1 MRAMEIIEPGGPEVV
16 RFAERDEPAP
26 GPGQVTIRVEY
37 AGLNFVDVLARRGVP
52 GYFTGWPFVPGME
65 VGGTIHA
72 LGEGVD
78 AFAAGDRVV
87 AFTVDGTGL
96 ADVAVARVGLT
107 VPVPA
112 DLDLA
117 TATTIPLTWA
127 TAFGLVRVSHADA
140 GDTVLVTAAS
150 GGVGSAI
157 GQLLARQGAA
167 RVIGGVRSPA
177 QAATLAAAY
186 TPVTQGEGF
195 VARALQTA
203 GVPGFDV
210 VLESVGGSVLA
221 SVLGGLAVGGRVVS
235 YGAAAGEPDPAP
247 PPVPDLRTQ
256 NLTITGFSILNRAR
270 KAPPK
275 ALSLIRG
282 VLALTQGG
290 LRIPHRPSW
299 TGPRRSM
306 RTSHKAKDAAA
317 EKQSY
322 VCNTL
327 TGHGKAHQP
336 PLPDSPVCAFP
347 VMLLAGA
354 ADGQAR
360 RPACSS
366 VSASPCRQFRARATR
381 PRTTSGGSPGVL
393 AICHSVGSSCSA
405 CPRSGEPTLGS
416 PPASI
421 RRHEPGAQPSRF
433 STIPRVLGETR
444 WPFSSFPSVRSV
456 TPVASAKARLSR
468 MPSSTRRA
476 MT

>member
-78 AFAAGDRVV
+78 TFAAGDRVV

-96 ADVAVARVGLT
+96 ADVAVARAGLT

-112 DLDLA
+112 GLDLA

-157 GQLLARQGAA
+157 GQLLARQGTA

-203 GVPGFDV
+203 GMPGFDV

-221 SVLGGLAVGGRVVS
+221 SVLGGLAVGGQVVS

-270 KAPPK
+270 KAPPT
-275 ALSLIRG
+275 ALSLIQG
-282 VLALTQGG
+282 VF
-290 LRIPHRPSW
+290 
-299 TGPRRSM
+299 
-306 RTSHKAKDAAA
+306 
-317 EKQSY
+317 
-322 VCNTL
+322 TL
-327 TGHGKAHQP
+327 THDGLHIPAPAVVDWAEAIDAHIAQSEGRSRGKT
-336 PLPDSPVCAFP
+336 V
-347 VMLLAGA
+347 
-354 ADGQAR
+354 
-360 RPACSS
+360 
-366 VSASPCRQFRARATR
+366 
-381 PRTTSGGSPGVL
+381 
-393 AICHSVGSSCSA
+393 
-405 CPRSGEPTLGS
+405 
-416 PPASI
+416 
-421 RRHEPGAQPSRF
+421 
-433 STIPRVLGETR
+433 
-444 WPFSSFPSVRSV
+444 VR
-456 TPVASAKARLSR
+456 L
-468 MPSSTRRA
+468 
-476 MT
+476 

>member
-1 MRAMEIIEPGGPEVV
+1 MRAVEIIEPGGPEVV

-26 GPGQVTIRVEY
+26 GPGQVSIRVEY

-78 AFAAGDRVV
+78 TFATGDRVV

-96 ADVAVARVGLT
+96 ADVAVARAGLA

-112 DLDLA
+112 GLDLA

-127 TAFGLVRVSHADA
+127 TAFGLVRVSHVGV
-140 GDTVLVTAAS
+140 GDSVLVTAAS

-157 GQLLARQGAA
+157 GQLLARAGAA

-177 QAATLAAAY
+177 QAVTLAAVY
-186 TPVTQGEGF
+186 IPVTHGEGF

-221 SVLGGLAVGGRVVS
+221 SVLGGLAVGGQVVS

-290 LRIPHRPSW
+290 LRIPAPVVVDWAEAIDAHIAQSE
-299 TGPRRSM
+299 GRS
-306 RTSHKAKDAAA
+306 
-317 EKQSY
+317 
-322 VCNTL
+322 C
-327 TGHGKAHQP
+327 GKT
-336 PLPDSPVCAFP
+336 V
-347 VMLLAGA
+347 
-354 ADGQAR
+354 
-360 RPACSS
+360 
-366 VSASPCRQFRARATR
+366 
-381 PRTTSGGSPGVL
+381 
-393 AICHSVGSSCSA
+393 
-405 CPRSGEPTLGS
+405 
-416 PPASI
+416 
-421 RRHEPGAQPSRF
+421 
-433 STIPRVLGETR
+433 
-444 WPFSSFPSVRSV
+444 VR
-456 TPVASAKARLSR
+456 L
-468 MPSSTRRA
+468 
-476 MT
+476 

>member
-1 MRAMEIIEPGGPEVV
+1 MEIIEPGGQEVV

-26 GPGQVTIRVEY
+26 GPGQVTISVEY

-78 AFAAGDRVV
+78 TFAAGDRVV

-96 ADVAVARVGLT
+96 ADVAVARAGLT

-112 DLDLA
+112 GLDLA

-127 TAFGLVRVSHADA
+127 TAFGLVRVADA

-150 GGVGSAI
+150 GGVGSAL
-157 GQLLARQGAA
+157 GQLLSSRGAA

-186 TPVTQGEGF
+186 APVTLGEGF
-195 VARALQTA
+195 VSRALQTA

-221 SVLGGLAVGGRVVS
+221 SVLSGLTVGGRVVS

-275 ALSLIRG
+275 ALSLIQG
-282 VLALTQGG
+282 VLTLTQDG
-290 LRIPHRPSW
+290 LHIPAPAVVDW
-299 TGPRRSM
+299 
-306 RTSHKAKDAAA
+306 
-317 EKQSY
+317 
-322 VCNTL
+322 
-327 TGHGKAHQP
+327 
-336 PLPDSPVCAFP
+336 
-347 VMLLAGA
+347 AGA
-354 ADGQAR
+354 IDAHIAQSEG
-360 RPACSS
+360 
-366 VSASPCRQFRARATR
+366 
-381 PRTTSGGSPGVL
+381 
-393 AICHSVGSSCSA
+393 
-405 CPRSGEPTLGS
+405 RSRGKT
-416 PPASI
+416 
-421 RRHEPGAQPSRF
+421 
-433 STIPRVLGETR
+433 V
-444 WPFSSFPSVRSV
+444 VR
-456 TPVASAKARLSR
+456 L
-468 MPSSTRRA
+468 
-476 MT
+476 

>member
-1 MRAMEIIEPGGPEVV
+1 VRAMEIIEPGGPEVV

-72 LGEGVD
+72 LGKGVD
-78 AFAAGDRVV
+78 TFAAGDRVV

-96 ADVAVARVGLT
+96 ADVAVARAGLT

-112 DLDLA
+112 GLDLA

-127 TAFGLVRVSHADA
+127 TAFGLVRVSHAGA

-221 SVLGGLAVGGRVVS
+221 SVLGGLAVGGQVVS
-235 YGAAAGEPDPAP
+235 YGAAAGEPDPVP

-275 ALSLIRG
+275 ALSLIQG
-282 VLALTQGG
+282 VFTLTQDG
-290 LRIPHRPSW
+290 LRIPAPAVVDWAEAIDAHIAQSE
-299 TGPRRSM
+299 GRS
-306 RTSHKAKDAAA
+306 R
-317 EKQSY
+317 
-322 VCNTL
+322 
-327 TGHGKAHQP
+327 GKT
-336 PLPDSPVCAFP
+336 V
-347 VMLLAGA
+347 
-354 ADGQAR
+354 
-360 RPACSS
+360 
-366 VSASPCRQFRARATR
+366 
-381 PRTTSGGSPGVL
+381 
-393 AICHSVGSSCSA
+393 
-405 CPRSGEPTLGS
+405 
-416 PPASI
+416 
-421 RRHEPGAQPSRF
+421 
-433 STIPRVLGETR
+433 
-444 WPFSSFPSVRSV
+444 VR
-456 TPVASAKARLSR
+456 L
-468 MPSSTRRA
+468 
-476 MT
+476 

>member
-1 MRAMEIIEPGGPEVV
+1 MEIIEPGGPEVV

-78 AFAAGDRVV
+78 TFAAGDRVV

-96 ADVAVARVGLT
+96 ADVAVARAGLT

-112 DLDLA
+112 GLDLA

-127 TAFGLVRVSHADA
+127 TAFGLVRVSHAGA

-210 VLESVGGSVLA
+210 VLESVGGSAFGLMLLLA
-221 SVLGGLAVGGRVVS
+221 AHNVGWPLPRGGAGAISQALLLYLQSLGGEIRLGALRRREALQGVGDAVQ
-235 YGAAAGEPDPAP
+235 D
-247 PPVPDLRTQ
+247 
-256 NLTITGFSILNRAR
+256 GFELMRHRAD
-270 KAPPK
+270 
-275 ALSLIRG
+275 
-282 VLALTQGG
+282 T
-290 LRIPHRPSW
+290 
-299 TGPRRSM
+299 
-306 RTSHKAKDAAA
+306 
-317 EKQSY
+317 
-322 VCNTL
+322 
-327 TGHGKAHQP
+327 
-336 PLPDSPVCAFP
+336 
-347 VMLLAGA
+347 
-354 ADGQAR
+354 
-360 RPACSS
+360 
-366 VSASPCRQFRARATR
+366 
-381 PRTTSGGSPGVL
+381 
-393 AICHSVGSSCSA
+393 
-405 CPRSGEPTLGS
+405 
-416 PPASI
+416 
-421 RRHEPGAQPSRF
+421 
-433 STIPRVLGETR
+433 
-444 WPFSSFPSVRSV
+444 
-456 TPVASAKARLSR
+456 
-468 MPSSTRRA
+468 
-476 MT
+476 

>member
-112 DLDLA
+112 GLDLA

-210 VLESVGGSVLA
+210 VLESV
-221 SVLGGLAVGGRVVS
+221 
-235 YGAAAGEPDPAP
+235 
-247 PPVPDLRTQ
+247 RT
-256 NLTITGFSILNRAR
+256 
-270 KAPPK
+270 K
-275 ALSLIRG
+275 
-282 VLALTQGG
+282 
-290 LRIPHRPSW
+290 
-299 TGPRRSM
+299 RR
-306 RTSHKAKDAAA
+306 
-317 EKQSY
+317 
-322 VCNTL
+322 
-327 TGHGKAHQP
+327 
-336 PLPDSPVCAFP
+336 
-347 VMLLAGA
+347 
-354 ADGQAR
+354 
-360 RPACSS
+360 
-366 VSASPCRQFRARATR
+366 TR
-381 PRTTSGGSPGVL
+381 PRKNSRTSVTRSPATVRRTSRRCR
-393 AICHSVGSSCSA
+393 IHRSV
-405 CPRSGEPTLGS
+405 
-416 PPASI
+416 
-421 RRHEPGAQPSRF
+421 PSR
-433 STIPRVLGETR
+433 
-444 WPFSSFPSVRSV
+444 
-456 TPVASAKARLSR
+456 
-468 MPSSTRRA
+468 
-476 MT
+476 